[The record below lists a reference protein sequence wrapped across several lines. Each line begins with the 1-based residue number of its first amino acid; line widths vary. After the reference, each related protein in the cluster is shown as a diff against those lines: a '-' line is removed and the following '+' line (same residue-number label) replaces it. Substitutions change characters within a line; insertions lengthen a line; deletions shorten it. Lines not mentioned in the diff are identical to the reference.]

1 MSFRGD
7 PKGAFGLRSFFAW
20 WLAEFVGLVPDA
32 VVRGLGLAVDVLAIR
47 CENDRVILEYRP
59 RGRSGNPVPAALDE
73 FQSGRLPAAAD
84 RLLSGVEARDVRV
97 ELDLDES
104 LVLTRSLRLPRTA
117 EHELAGVLSFE
128 IERHTPYRAD
138 EVVFVHAVD
147 AEASDNETMAID
159 LTIVPRQTVDGFV
172 QCLQR
177 YGLTLDVIRTAGS
190 GNAAGRPTHAISG
203 NALGIPHRRMGLRVP
218 VLAAA
223 AVIFGVVAIA
233 SPLLSLQAEGQE
245 LRASIATGRD
255 HAATTLALRE
265 DVEQTQK
272 AARQLALIRSASP
285 PLIRILDTLS
295 ELLPDGTWLRNFS
308 KVEDKV
314 LIEGLT
320 DSSARLVDLLD
331 ASPLFESVTYVA
343 PVTRERGGRVE
354 RFSFSLTVTGG

>member
-1 MSFRGD
+1 M
-7 PKGAFGLRSFFAW
+7 
-20 WLAEFVGLVPDA
+20 PDA

-84 RLLSGVEARDVRV
+84 RLLSGVEGRDVRV

-117 EHELAGVLSFE
+117 ERELAGVLSFE
-128 IERHTPYRAD
+128 IERQTPYRAD

-147 AEASDNETMAID
+147 AKAGDNETMAVD
-159 LTIVPRQTVDGFV
+159 LTIVPRQVVDGFV
-172 QCLQR
+172 RCLQG

-190 GNAAGRPTHAISG
+190 GDAAGRPTPAISG
-203 NALGIPHRRMGLRVP
+203 RALGIPRRRMRLRVP

-223 AVIFGVVAIA
+223 AVIFGAVALA
-233 SPLLSLQAEGQE
+233 SPLLRLQAEDQE

-272 AARQLALIRSASP
+272 GARQLALIRSASP

>member
-20 WLAEFVGLVPDA
+20 WLAEFAGLVPDA
-32 VVRGLGLAVDVLAIR
+32 VVRALGLAVDVLAIR

-59 RGRSGNPVPAALDE
+59 RGRSGNPVPAAFDE

-117 EHELAGVLSFE
+117 ERELAGVLSFE

-147 AEASDNETMAID
+147 AKAGDNETMAVD
-159 LTIVPRQTVDGFV
+159 LTIVPRQVVDGFV
-172 QCLQR
+172 RCLQG

-190 GNAAGRPTHAISG
+190 GDAAGRPTPAISG
-203 NALGIPHRRMGLRVP
+203 RALGIPRRPMRLGVP

-223 AVIFGVVAIA
+223 AVIFGAVALA
-233 SPLLSLQAEGQE
+233 SPLLRLQAEGQE

-320 DSSARLVDLLD
+320 DSSTRLVDLLD